1 MVLVVRYRAIAQ
13 HAHHIGEYDSW
24 ARILI
29 GIDENTQAVEII
41 GGPKHWSRRSAFLSE
56 PHRHSIT
63 VENSRAMYL
72 KGDFDLQ
79 GTLSRLCLRGVL
91 AGDIMTL
98 QLVADNGKRENS
110 HPSCEGRS
118 DVRRIYLWRR
128 KETLENLAF
137 LELAN

>member
-1 MVLVVRYRAIAQ
+1 
-13 HAHHIGEYDSW
+13 
-24 ARILI
+24 
-29 GIDENTQAVEII
+29 
-41 GGPKHWSRRSAFLSE
+41 
-56 PHRHSIT
+56 
-63 VENSRAMYL
+63 
-72 KGDFDLQ
+72 
-79 GTLSRLCLRGVL
+79 
-91 AGDIMTL
+91 MTL

>member
-1 MVLVVRYRAIAQ
+1 
-13 HAHHIGEYDSW
+13 
-24 ARILI
+24 
-29 GIDENTQAVEII
+29 
-41 GGPKHWSRRSAFLSE
+41 
-56 PHRHSIT
+56 
-63 VENSRAMYL
+63 MYL

-79 GTLSRLCLRGVL
+79 GTLSRLCLRGLL
-91 AGDIMTL
+91 AGGIMTL

>member
-1 MVLVVRYRAIAQ
+1 M
-13 HAHHIGEYDSW
+13 
-24 ARILI
+24 
-29 GIDENTQAVEII
+29 
-41 GGPKHWSRRSAFLSE
+41 
-56 PHRHSIT
+56 
-63 VENSRAMYL
+63 ENSRAMYL

-79 GTLSRLCLRGVL
+79 ETLSRLCLRGVL

-98 QLVADNGKRENS
+98 QLVADNGKREYS

-128 KETLENLAF
+128 KESLENLAF